1 MRLTKFLSIAACA
14 ALTLSL
20 TAKAEAAIYDFS
32 LHSANYDI
40 VGSITTSGDQL
51 TSISGHISG
60 ALNATIDGLAYQPNV
75 YYTSDNLFSPTGLG
89 GVGPLVSNQGIL
101 FGAGGY
107 FINIYSV
114 LNGSKYDYYVS
125 NSQFVG
131 NYYVDPNS
139 APLFSPGD
147 LVLSGTIAA
156 VPELSTWVMMIVG
169 FAGVTL
175 AGRRRWIKQSG
186 QARALA
192 A

>member
-1 MRLTKFLSIAACA
+1 MKFASYIAACA
-14 ALTLSL
+14 LLVASMT
-20 TAKAEAAIYDFS
+20 TKAEAAIYNFS
-32 LHSANYDI
+32 IHSANYDI
-40 VGSITTSGDQL
+40 VGSITTSGEQL
-51 TSISGHISG
+51 TSITGQMSG
-60 ALNATIDGLAYQPNV
+60 ALNATIDGLASQPNV

-89 GVGPLVSNQGIL
+89 GIGPYVSNQGIL

-114 LNGSKYDYYVS
+114 LNGSTFDYYIS

-131 NYYVDPNS
+131 NYYVDPTS

-147 LVLSGTIAA
+147 LILGGTITA